1 MITFKSFLAES
12 RSAPLYH
19 GTNMRGLEGI
29 FKDGIEPRTLHSNT
43 RHMWV
48 TNHEVKWPVGY
59 GSDEKGYEVEKYARG
74 VSLSRNMRFSS
85 QFSSGIVLELDQRRL
100 AQRYKIVPFQY
111 FADSRARAYET
122 SSSPKVR
129 NEYEE
134 FVITN
139 KSIPF
144 SFVNRIWIPQSFIE
158 RGVERTIIRDIR
170 EKHGSSFIRTYKR
183 TYNT

>member
-1 MITFKSFLAES
+1 MITFRTFLTES

-19 GTNMRGLEGI
+19 GTTMSGLEGML
-29 FKDGIEPRTLHSNT
+29 KTGIEPRTLHSNT

-48 TNHEVKWPVGY
+48 SNHKIKWNIGPGFDGKDKY
-59 GSDEKGYEVEKYARG
+59 DVEKYAKG
-74 VSLSRNMRFSS
+74 VSLSRNMKFSG
-85 QFSSGIVLELDQRRL
+85 QFSSGVVLELDQRRL

-111 FADSRARAYET
+111 FANSRARAYET
-122 SSSPKVR
+122 SSSSKVR

-144 SFVNRIWIPQSFIE
+144 SFVNRIWIPQSFMD

-170 EKHGSSFIRTYKR
+170 EKHGSSFIRTY
-183 TYNT
+183 NI